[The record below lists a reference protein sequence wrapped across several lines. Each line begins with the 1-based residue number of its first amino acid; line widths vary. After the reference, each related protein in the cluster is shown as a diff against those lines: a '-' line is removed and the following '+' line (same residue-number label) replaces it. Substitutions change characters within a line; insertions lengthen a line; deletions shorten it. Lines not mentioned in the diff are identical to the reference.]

1 MRDTDIIIEILG
13 RKGGGLGGWPYF
25 TVLLAVKMLHLDV
38 EMFYFCCF

>member
-13 RKGGGLGGWPYF
+13 GEGGKG
-25 TVLLAVKMLHLDV
+25 VLLVVKMLHLDV